1 MPQKYEILQERR
13 YFATEKTMMEK
24 GKTKFAIFGNTF
36 HATKSA
42 SIGHV
47 VDVLRRTSSV
57 ISMEAEFYQY
67 IRSALKIDFQPDE
80 VIEGDDFDASFAIS
94 IGGDGT
100 FLKTAAAV
108 GRKGIPIIGINT
120 GRLGFLADVL
130 PKDVETCIESLK
142 HGDYFIEHRS
152 VLRVTDSHDSMEV
165 FPFALNEVAILK
177 HDNSSMISIRT
188 LIDGSYLTTYQADGL
203 ILSTPTG
210 STGYSLSVG
219 GPIVA
224 PTSRSL
230 VLTPVAP
237 HSLTVRPVILDDNIT
252 IRLHVQ
258 SRNHNFLASIDGRSQ
273 SFTDDVELMIR
284 RAPYYINVVKRRDN
298 HFFETLRHKLLWG
311 ADTRI

>member
-1 MPQKYEILQERR
+1 
-13 YFATEKTMMEK
+13 MEK
-24 GKTKFAIFGNTF
+24 GKLKFAIFGNTF

-42 SIGHV
+42 SIGQV

-57 ISMEAEFYQY
+57 IAMEAEFYQY

-80 VIEGDDFDASFAIS
+80 IIESNNFEASFAIS

-100 FLKTAAAV
+100 FLKTAANV

-130 PKDVETCIESLK
+130 PKDIERCIESLQ

-152 VLRVTDSHDSMEV
+152 VLRVSDSHDSMSI
-165 FPFALNEVAILK
+165 FPYALNEVAILK
-177 HDNSSMISIRT
+177 HDNSSMIGIRT
-188 LIDGSYLTTYQADGL
+188 LIDSSYLTTYQADGL

-224 PTSRSL
+224 PTSRSI

-237 HSLTVRPVILDDNIT
+237 HSLNVRPVILDDNIT

-258 SRNHNFLASIDGRSQ
+258 SRNHNFLTSIDGRSQ
-273 SFTDDVELMIR
+273 SFPDDVELMVR
-284 RAPYYINVVKRRDN
+284 RAPYYINVVKRRND

-311 ADTRI
+311 ADKRI